1 MIAAGNIW
9 KLLKMLKKAGLR
21 RMKATIK
28 EAKILRANEIWKKHK
43 PQGIGFSDTDIIVVS
58 WEKGGRLFEQD
69 FYCRL
74 KADGTLGHSITK
86 QSEKRQKDLQLI
98 IRKYISK
105 GKNYNVRAKISEW
118 KGKEIELAKVDGVY
132 IIEV

>member
-9 KLLKMLKKAGLR
+9 KLLKMLKKAGFR
-21 RMKATIK
+21 RMKVIIK
-28 EAKILRANEIWKKHK
+28 EAKILRANEVWKKHK
-43 PQGIGFSDTDIIVVS
+43 PQGIGFGDTDIVIIS
-58 WEKGGRLFEQD
+58 WGNGGRLFEQD

-98 IRKYISK
+98 IRRYISK
-105 GKNYNVRAKISEW
+105 EKNYNVRARINEW
-118 KGKEIELAKVDGVY
+118 KGKKVELAKVDGVY
-132 IIEV
+132 IIEI